1 MNPATPASPPINA
14 GGDLGATGGRMN
26 TAGLSPEASAKK
38 ANRLKAS
45 SLNNKMVNDYWTE
58 VFEAKQNGRL
68 VCWYEGVAI
77 NPLMQ
82 AADIAWV
89 HGEAWSAMLAARN
102 NEEPAQQAAENRG
115 YMKEL
120 CSYARTHIGCGVL
133 AQNRG
138 VEASGSSFSD
148 ALGANDLAAS
158 VPAPDMFISAYP
170 YCSTGQQWDEMLYR
184 LFGKKVPIFNISVP
198 WVWGNKKDASYLGG
212 SEFNEAVQYMVR
224 QLRECIKFIEA
235 QTGKKYDFDKLCEI
249 MSYTKKAGQLRME
262 AMDMCAVRP
271 APASFF
277 DWTTSLAPVNFVPG
291 GPKIVEYF
299 ETVKAEIQQR
309 IDDGEGCVPQ
319 EKYRLFWDGI
329 MNWNKIGWLANKFAN
344 YDAAMVAGRYTHMG
358 FWHEHECIDVNDPL
372 VGMAINYLVCPINL
386 SAPLMIEEIIK
397 LCKKFEIEGVVLHAA
412 RTCRAFSNPQFLIAD
427 AVGKRLGLP
436 VAMIEGDMV
445 DETFYKDELV
455 NSRLEA
461 MMEAIEGGKSG
472 HKRDI
477 IAA

>member
-1 MNPATPASPPINA
+1 MGNFFNA
-14 GGDLGATGGRMN
+14 AEV
-26 TAGLSPEASAKK
+26 PVVK
-38 ANRLKAS
+38 ANRLQSS
-45 SLNNKMVNDYWTE
+45 SLNNRMVNDYWTE
-58 VFEAKQNGRL
+58 VFNAKAEGKL

-82 AADIAWV
+82 AADIRWV
-89 HGEAWSAMLAARN
+89 HGEAWSALLAARN
-102 NEEPAQQAAENRG
+102 NEGPAQEAAEGRG

-148 ALGANDLAAS
+148 ALGAGLLGER

-184 LFGKKVPIFNISVP
+184 LFGKKIPIFNISVP
-198 WVWGNKKDASYLGG
+198 WVWGNKNDAGYLSGA
-212 SEFNEAVQYMVR
+212 EFKEATAYMVR
-224 QLRECIKFIEA
+224 QLKECIKWIEQ
-235 QTGKKYDFDKLCEI
+235 QTGKKYDYDKLSEI
-249 MSYTKKAGQLRME
+249 MAYTKKAGELRME
-262 AMDMCAVRP
+262 AIDMCAVKP

-291 GPKIVEYF
+291 GPQIVSYF
-299 ETVKAEIQQR
+299 ETVKAEIAER
-309 IDDGEGCVPQ
+309 VRVGEGAIPN

-329 MNWNKIGWLANKFAN
+329 MNWNKIGWLANKFAGYN
-344 YDAAMVAGRYTHMG
+344 ATMVAGRYTHMG

-372 VGMAINYLVCPINL
+372 EGMAINYLVCPINL

-397 LCKKFEIEGVVLHAA
+397 LCKKFEIDGMVLHAA
-412 RTCRAFSNPQFLIAD
+412 RTCRAFSNPQYLIAD
-427 AVGKRLGLP
+427 AVQKRLGIP

-445 DETFYKDELV
+445 DESFYKDELV
-455 NSRLEA
+455 NARLEA
-461 MMEAIEGGKSG
+461 MMEAIEGK
-472 HKRDI
+472 KRMI
-477 IAA
+477 IPNAA